1 MLLQWIDFMQ
11 MSSNMVKVLIEVE
24 ETMIIESK
32 LAYFQEVL
40 GAVLVKEEEVKKVNK
55 NKNNKK

>member
-1 MLLQWIDFMQ
+1 
-11 MSSNMVKVLIEVE
+11 MVKVLIEGE